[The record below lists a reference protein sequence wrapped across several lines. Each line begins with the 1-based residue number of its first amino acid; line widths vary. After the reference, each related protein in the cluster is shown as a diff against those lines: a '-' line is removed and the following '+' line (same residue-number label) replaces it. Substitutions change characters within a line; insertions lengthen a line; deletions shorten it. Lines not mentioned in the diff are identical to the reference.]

1 MFLAAS
7 EQVDHLGDPA
17 FAFVGAAFRCVDPSE
32 ERAPVE
38 LGEPVE
44 ECAGR
49 RVGGERGAYV
59 VGEFVA
65 LGAFGR
71 QHNFDRV
78 TGTDVA
84 VASPRGAEHDSETV
98 TERLNGGSHVHAVD
112 GAVDPVVG
120 LDTPHDVWIERH
132 RDHDPIA
139 LTGGDDG
146 RVGARLGHDRDDRPM
161 VSAGRREC
169 GGELRGGG

>member
-1 MFLAAS
+1 MPRTLTFGFALLHMRTPLRSWIIES
-7 EQVDHLGDPA
+7 ERWKTLW
-17 FAFVGAAFRCVDPSE
+17 F
-32 ERAPVE
+32 
-38 LGEPVE
+38 
-44 ECAGR
+44 
-49 RVGGERGAYV
+49 